1 VLDSGADSGERQRGE
16 MGSWVG
22 EMAGDVGDS
31 IWSSVKEEAHQRA
44 VSTRARLCWRG
55 MAVEGGVQWWG
66 SLAHGSERL
75 SGHGRSLA
83 QHRRSVS
90 VAGGG

>member
-1 VLDSGADSGERQRGE
+1 MLDSGADSGERRRGE

-44 VSTRARLCWRG
+44 VSTGAQLGWRE
-55 MAVEGGVQWWG
+55 MAVEDGVQ
-66 SLAHGSERL
+66 
-75 SGHGRSLA
+75 
-83 QHRRSVS
+83 
-90 VAGGG
+90 